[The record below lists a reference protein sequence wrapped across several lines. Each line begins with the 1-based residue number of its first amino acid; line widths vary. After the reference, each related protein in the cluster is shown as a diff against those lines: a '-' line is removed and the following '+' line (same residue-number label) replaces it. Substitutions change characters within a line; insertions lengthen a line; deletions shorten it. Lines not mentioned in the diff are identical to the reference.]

1 MRRLA
6 RAGIP
11 ILSYSFMWGET
22 FRDYFMNFLESRPL
36 FDWVRTD
43 LSVPWRDGSTALA
56 LDMVAQWITIQKSIL
71 IFKFQLVFFLG
82 IFNGFSSR
90 QKSKERESWKGNPKP
105 FEESLFSLTQERLSS
120 HKFIKNCLLLKK
132 NKRVCKKTI
141 FPFGQILW
149 VCWLAVHPI
158 EIGEKRRAKVFK
170 FFTKP
175 LLLLWLYF

>member
-56 LDMVAQWITIQKSIL
+56 LDMVAQWITIQKSVL
-71 IFKFQLVFFLG
+71 IVQVSISFFSWDFQWFFIKTKIEGEGKL
-82 IFNGFSSR
+82 
-90 QKSKERESWKGNPKP
+90 KRESQAFWRVIILSHTGTAQQPQICQKLPFIEKEQTCLQKDNFPFWPNPLSLLAGCAPNWDWRK
-105 FEESLFSLTQERLSS
+105 EESKGF
-120 HKFIKNCLLLKK
+120 
-132 NKRVCKKTI
+132 
-141 FPFGQILW
+141 
-149 VCWLAVHPI
+149 
-158 EIGEKRRAKVFK
+158 
-170 FFTKP
+170 
-175 LLLLWLYF
+175 